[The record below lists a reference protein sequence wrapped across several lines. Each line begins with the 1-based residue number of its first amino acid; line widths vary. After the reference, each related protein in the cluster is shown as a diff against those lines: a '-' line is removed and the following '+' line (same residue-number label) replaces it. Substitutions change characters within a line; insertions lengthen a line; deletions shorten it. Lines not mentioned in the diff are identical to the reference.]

1 MATFRLRKF
10 SHPDALKAISP
21 ARLVKFLRPYEGYF
35 AARAVA
41 LPEDGDL
48 DYEQI
53 VSVLMNPDED
63 VPATM
68 VEALY
73 FVHEMAD
80 NDVME
85 GLLAAARTRHLE
97 LDLGE
102 EPTAADVAV
111 AVWLVAPDLLQE
123 MHAESYVA
131 RPKSFEYY
139 SGATRRRRS
148 FPQHKKEKLAE
159 IAERLDIWF
168 IEHKRGDGTKV
179 FVFPHGEKVFL
190 LIRHGATMWRE
201 GSIKKGERGVA
212 YYRPEVHD
220 VLVYDT
226 TMDLLGL
233 KAGTKGEKTLYRE
246 VIGGML
252 FGSPRY
258 FAERF
263 ELSLEPLR
271 ERGPEVLAC
280 EDVAGMNS
288 VTLIEVRRF
297 LGGEAKERQI
307 NQATDL
313 FKAFGDRWPQR
324 LGFGKLVGATFE
336 VTLGQG
342 QAARTRKVAISPP
355 NFAKYDRDDDDA
367 DIIEMWLRRRE
378 LMPEPDEEDNAVPSV
393 ETPLADPGRAAAE
406 DYRAPGLAPASG

>member
-1 MATFRLRKF
+1 MATFKLRKF
-10 SHPDALKAISP
+10 SHPDALRAISP

-35 AARAVA
+35 TARAVA

-48 DYEQI
+48 DYEQL
-53 VSVLMNPDED
+53 VGVLMNPDED
-63 VPATM
+63 VPARM

-80 NDVME
+80 DNVLE
-85 GLLAAARTRHLE
+85 GLLSAARTRHLE
-97 LDLGE
+97 LDLDD

-111 AVWLVAPDLLQE
+111 AVWLAAPDLLQE

-148 FPQHKKEKLAE
+148 FPQYNKEKLAE
-159 IAERLDIWF
+159 IAARLDLWF
-168 IEHKRGDGTKV
+168 VEHKRGDGTKV
-179 FVFPHGEKVFL
+179 FVFPHGEKVFVL
-190 LIRHGATMWRE
+190 VRHGATMWRE

-226 TMDLLGL
+226 AMDLLGL

-246 VIGGML
+246 VLGGML
-252 FGSPRY
+252 FGDSNY

-263 ELSLEPLR
+263 ELSLDPLR

-280 EDVAGMNS
+280 EDVPGMNS
-288 VTLIEVRRF
+288 ATLVEIRRF

-313 FKAFGDRWPQR
+313 FKASGDRWQQR

-336 VTLGQG
+336 VTLGDG
-342 QAARTRKVAISPP
+342 HAERTRKVTISPP

-367 DIIEMWLRRRE
+367 EIIEKWLRRRE
-378 LMPEPDEEDNAVPSV
+378 LMPEPRRGE
-393 ETPLADPGRAAAE
+393 
-406 DYRAPGLAPASG
+406 